1 MRYNPE
7 RITPEVIAKEING
20 LGFQAVYI
28 PEASS
33 GKGSILEFTVNS
45 KVSSYTKHG
54 CDSHK
59 GFETHTQ
66 SWSLATRSLFSVFDT
81 MINFVLHG

>member
-1 MRYNPE
+1 MHSARVALLAGRATVRYNPE

-59 GFETHTQ
+59 RFETHA
-66 SWSLATRSLFSVFDT
+66 SLGL
-81 MINFVLHG
+81 

>member
-7 RITPEVIAKEING
+7 RITPEVIAQEING

-45 KVSSYTKHG
+45 KVSTHNIVVIRTKDFRNTYIVLVYSYKKFVFP
-54 CDSHK
+54 CL
-59 GFETHTQ
+59 TH
-66 SWSLATRSLFSVFDT
+66 
-81 MINFVLHG
+81 FVLHG